1 MAKLELEQ
9 PSNVLLD
16 FHSNFCAENEALKP
30 RRALNREG
38 FTCSCG
44 DGDVLS
50 CSTSV
55 IFRDKGSNRVCVLTP
70 LEMVKSLK
78 SVLNAETR
86 DIYQK
91 LGFEMLI
98 SER

>member
-1 MAKLELEQ
+1 MEFSIGTKRLIKRKLWPNWTLNNPQ
-9 PSNVLLD
+9 PNVLLD
-16 FHSNFCAENEALKP
+16 FHGNFCAENEVLKP

-55 IFRDKGSNRVCVLTP
+55 IFRDKGSNRVCVLCVAV
-70 LEMVKSLK
+70 VK
-78 SVLNAETR
+78 
-86 DIYQK
+86 
-91 LGFEMLI
+91 
-98 SER
+98 